1 MIEVKEAIKIIK
13 SNLKPKDDIK
23 TINIINSINRVSAQD
38 IYSPIDSPPFDRS
51 PYDGYAYDA
60 NINGNELVVVGEVYA
75 GDVYEGVLHKNES
88 VKIMTGAK
96 IPNGANCVIKKED
109 VSIISEDK
117 IIVNKPAGQLSQS
130 ARGFDMDL
138 VSEVLTYRKNKGE
151 EAYAAIINRLDRPVS
166 GLVLIAKNKK
176 EAARLSALMQRESL
190 CKQYLVLVCG
200 RPHSDTGT
208 FTDYLLKNSKDNT
221 SKVVSKEQ
229 AGAKKA
235 VLEYSLIDYDDERNV
250 SRLLI
255 NLITGR
261 HHQIRVQLSSRNLPV
276 VGDGKYGGNP
286 AVKKA
291 EEYHIKRGCIAL
303 CAKSLT
309 VDGKVYEIE
318 PEFSGGK

>member
-1 MIEVKEAIKIIK
+1 MLNV
-13 SNLKPKDDIK
+13 
-23 TINIINSINRVSAQD
+23 
-38 IYSPIDSPPFDRS
+38 IY
-51 PYDGYAYDA
+51 
-60 NINGNELVVVGEVYA
+60 
-75 GDVYEGVLHKNES
+75 
-88 VKIMTGAK
+88 
-96 IPNGANCVIKKED
+96 ED
-109 VSIISEDK
+109 KDK

-200 RPHSDTGT
+200 RPHSDTG
-208 FTDYLLKNSKDNT
+208 KDNT

-235 VLEYSLIDYDDERNV
+235 VLEYSLIDYDEERNV

-309 VDGKVYEIE
+309 VDGKVYEAE

>member
-1 MIEVKEAIKIIK
+1 MLNV
-13 SNLKPKDDIK
+13 
-23 TINIINSINRVSAQD
+23 
-38 IYSPIDSPPFDRS
+38 IY
-51 PYDGYAYDA
+51 
-60 NINGNELVVVGEVYA
+60 
-75 GDVYEGVLHKNES
+75 
-88 VKIMTGAK
+88 
-96 IPNGANCVIKKED
+96 ED
-109 VSIISEDK
+109 KDK

-166 GLVLIAKNKK
+166 GLVLMAKNKK

-208 FTDYLLKNSKDNT
+208 FTDYLLKNVKDNT

-235 VLEYSLIDYDDERNV
+235 VLEYSLIDYDEERNV

-309 VDGKVYEIE
+309 VDGKAYEVE
-318 PEFSGGK
+318 PEFSGRK

>member
-1 MIEVKEAIKIIK
+1 MLNV
-13 SNLKPKDDIK
+13 
-23 TINIINSINRVSAQD
+23 
-38 IYSPIDSPPFDRS
+38 IY
-51 PYDGYAYDA
+51 
-60 NINGNELVVVGEVYA
+60 
-75 GDVYEGVLHKNES
+75 
-88 VKIMTGAK
+88 
-96 IPNGANCVIKKED
+96 ED
-109 VSIISEDK
+109 KDK

-235 VLEYSLIDYDDERNV
+235 VLEYSLIDYDEERNV

-255 NLITGR
+255 NLITGEKSR
-261 HHQIRVQLSSRNLPV
+261 TFLQDFAGKGRCRSGRGDSSDRQTSSDTCPVIIKESARCWRWQIWWKP
-276 VGDGKYGGNP
+276 
-286 AVKKA
+286 
-291 EEYHIKRGCIAL
+291 
-303 CAKSLT
+303 
-309 VDGKVYEIE
+309 
-318 PEFSGGK
+318 SG

>member
-1 MIEVKEAIKIIK
+1 MLNV
-13 SNLKPKDDIK
+13 
-23 TINIINSINRVSAQD
+23 
-38 IYSPIDSPPFDRS
+38 IY
-51 PYDGYAYDA
+51 
-60 NINGNELVVVGEVYA
+60 
-75 GDVYEGVLHKNES
+75 
-88 VKIMTGAK
+88 
-96 IPNGANCVIKKED
+96 ED
-109 VSIISEDK
+109 KDK

-276 VGDGKYGGNP
+276 VGDGKYGGGE
-286 AVKKA
+286 A
-291 EEYHIKRGCIAL
+291 ENQGDGWGAGIGGDLSRKRPGRNAIGACRIFQCFKGRHRTAH
-303 CAKSLT
+303 ASHSP
-309 VDGKVYEIE
+309 VHEH
-318 PEFSGGK
+318 PRHA

>member
-1 MIEVKEAIKIIK
+1 MLNV
-13 SNLKPKDDIK
+13 
-23 TINIINSINRVSAQD
+23 
-38 IYSPIDSPPFDRS
+38 IY
-51 PYDGYAYDA
+51 
-60 NINGNELVVVGEVYA
+60 
-75 GDVYEGVLHKNES
+75 
-88 VKIMTGAK
+88 
-96 IPNGANCVIKKED
+96 ED
-109 VSIISEDK
+109 KDK

-130 ARGFDMDL
+130 ARGFDVDL
-138 VSEVLTYRKNKGE
+138 VSEVLAYRKNKGE
-151 EAYAAIINRLDRPVS
+151 EVYAAIINRLDRPVS

-208 FTDYLLKNSKDNT
+208 FTDYLLKNGKDNT

-235 VLEYSLIDYDDERNV
+235 VLEYSLIDYDEERNV

-291 EEYHIKRGCIAL
+291 EEYPIKRGCIAL

-309 VDGKVYEIE
+309 VDGKVYEAE
-318 PEFSGGK
+318 PEFSGRK

>member
-1 MIEVKEAIKIIK
+1 MLNV
-13 SNLKPKDDIK
+13 
-23 TINIINSINRVSAQD
+23 
-38 IYSPIDSPPFDRS
+38 IY
-51 PYDGYAYDA
+51 
-60 NINGNELVVVGEVYA
+60 
-75 GDVYEGVLHKNES
+75 
-88 VKIMTGAK
+88 
-96 IPNGANCVIKKED
+96 ED
-109 VSIISEDK
+109 KDK

-208 FTDYLLKNSKDNT
+208 FTDYLLKNGKDNT

-235 VLEYSLIDYDDERNV
+235 VLEYSLIDYDEERNV

-261 HHQIRVQLSSRNLPV
+261 HHQIRVQLSLI
-276 VGDGKYGGNP
+276 
-286 AVKKA
+286 
-291 EEYHIKRGCIAL
+291 HI
-303 CAKSLT
+303 
-309 VDGKVYEIE
+309 
-318 PEFSGGK
+318 

>member
-1 MIEVKEAIKIIK
+1 
-13 SNLKPKDDIK
+13 
-23 TINIINSINRVSAQD
+23 
-38 IYSPIDSPPFDRS
+38 
-51 PYDGYAYDA
+51 
-60 NINGNELVVVGEVYA
+60 
-75 GDVYEGVLHKNES
+75 
-88 VKIMTGAK
+88 
-96 IPNGANCVIKKED
+96 
-109 VSIISEDK
+109 
-117 IIVNKPAGQLSQS
+117 
-130 ARGFDMDL
+130 
-138 VSEVLTYRKNKGE
+138 
-151 EAYAAIINRLDRPVS
+151 
-166 GLVLIAKNKK
+166 
-176 EAARLSALMQRESL
+176 MQRESL

-208 FTDYLLKNSKDNT
+208 FTDYLLKNGKDNT

-235 VLEYSLIDYDDERNV
+235 VLEYSLIDYDEERNV

>member
-1 MIEVKEAIKIIK
+1 MLNV
-13 SNLKPKDDIK
+13 
-23 TINIINSINRVSAQD
+23 
-38 IYSPIDSPPFDRS
+38 IY
-51 PYDGYAYDA
+51 
-60 NINGNELVVVGEVYA
+60 
-75 GDVYEGVLHKNES
+75 
-88 VKIMTGAK
+88 
-96 IPNGANCVIKKED
+96 ED
-109 VSIISEDK
+109 KDK

-166 GLVLIAKNKK
+166 GLVLIAK
-176 EAARLSALMQRESL
+176 
-190 CKQYLVLVCG
+190 YLVLVCG

>member
-1 MIEVKEAIKIIK
+1 MLNV
-13 SNLKPKDDIK
+13 
-23 TINIINSINRVSAQD
+23 
-38 IYSPIDSPPFDRS
+38 IY
-51 PYDGYAYDA
+51 
-60 NINGNELVVVGEVYA
+60 
-75 GDVYEGVLHKNES
+75 
-88 VKIMTGAK
+88 
-96 IPNGANCVIKKED
+96 ED
-109 VSIISEDK
+109 KDK

-208 FTDYLLKNSKDNT
+208 FTDYLLKNGKTNKT
-221 SKVVSKEQ
+221 EVVK
-229 AGAKKA
+229 AGTPDAKKA
-235 VLEYSLIDYDDERNV
+235 ELDYELIDCIETKEGILTWV
-250 SRLLI
+250 I

-309 VDGKVYEIE
+309 VDGKVYEAE

>member
-1 MIEVKEAIKIIK
+1 MLNV
-13 SNLKPKDDIK
+13 
-23 TINIINSINRVSAQD
+23 
-38 IYSPIDSPPFDRS
+38 IY
-51 PYDGYAYDA
+51 
-60 NINGNELVVVGEVYA
+60 
-75 GDVYEGVLHKNES
+75 
-88 VKIMTGAK
+88 
-96 IPNGANCVIKKED
+96 ED
-109 VSIISEDK
+109 KDK

-208 FTDYLLKNSKDNT
+208 FTDYLLKNGKDNT

-235 VLEYSLIDYDDERNV
+235 VLEYSLIDYDEERNV

-261 HHQIRVQLSSRNLPV
+261 HHQIRVI
-276 VGDGKYGGNP
+276 
-286 AVKKA
+286 
-291 EEYHIKRGCIAL
+291 IKESARCWRWQIWW
-303 CAKSLT
+303 K
-309 VDGKVYEIE
+309 
-318 PEFSGGK
+318 PSG

>member
-1 MIEVKEAIKIIK
+1 MLNV
-13 SNLKPKDDIK
+13 
-23 TINIINSINRVSAQD
+23 
-38 IYSPIDSPPFDRS
+38 IY
-51 PYDGYAYDA
+51 
-60 NINGNELVVVGEVYA
+60 
-75 GDVYEGVLHKNES
+75 
-88 VKIMTGAK
+88 
-96 IPNGANCVIKKED
+96 ED
-109 VSIISEDK
+109 KDK

-151 EAYAAIINRLDRPVS
+151 EAYAAII
-166 GLVLIAKNKK
+166 KK

-208 FTDYLLKNSKDNT
+208 FTDYLLKNGKDNT

-235 VLEYSLIDYDDERNV
+235 VLEYSLIDYDEERNV

-309 VDGKVYEIE
+309 VDGKVYEAE